1 MPSRYREL
9 KVGGPGGSMTLA
21 SGTYVPGDSIDRLY
35 KRMDD
40 TYGNRKG
47 ENPMRISI
55 ISRNLE
61 PLSGVA
67 KRPSDGSPIA
77 TLNGYIPEGL
87 GLTVSLAPTTP
98 DSLHVPR
105 VLAGSNPSR
114 PYVDT
119 GVFLGELR
127 DFPSMGKSIWET
139 AGRLVKGLDRRLS
152 RLERL
157 NMSFKNAAREV
168 FTNPDEH
175 FIATQFGYLPFISD
189 VQKYCNAA
197 QVVTKRA
204 EELRNLKSTGTSSRR
219 VGIDSNYSHTL
230 NPRYRLSSL
239 GVSFYAELVTAR
251 SYKRWGV
258 GKWYL
263 QPNGALARV
272 NTDSQMLALTRRAVY
287 GADVDASTAWNLMP
301 WSWLIDWASNAG
313 DWIESS
319 RNTIG
324 ASPSGKVCIMTNQIG
339 LWSTRRTPGIH
350 DFYSDV
356 MGGNFDV
363 VNEIKNRTVHSS
375 FDLPQLSIPIL
386 SGRQSAI
393 LGSLATLRAKGN
405 STLRL

>member
-1 MPSRYREL
+1 MPSRYREQRIPQP
-9 KVGGPGGSMTLA
+9 PGEMTLA
-21 SGTYVPGDSIDRLY
+21 SGAKISGRSTDALY

-40 TYGNRKG
+40 VTGNRFG
-47 ENPMRISI
+47 ENPLRISTI
-55 ISRNLE
+55 TRKLDT
-61 PLSGVA
+61 LSGVA
-67 KRPSDGSPIA
+67 KNPATGVEIA
-77 TLNGYIPEGL
+77 NLSAYVPEGI
-87 GLTVSLAPTTP
+87 GLETSLAPTTP

-127 DFPSMGKSIWET
+127 DFPSMGRSIWET
-139 AGRLVKGLDRRLS
+139 ARRLVKDLDKRLT

-157 NMSFKNAAREV
+157 NLSFKNAAREV

-189 VQKYCNAA
+189 VQKYCNAG
-197 QVVTKRA
+197 QVVAKRA
-204 EELRNLKSTGTSSRR
+204 QELKNLKSSGMSSRR
-219 VGIDSNYSHTL
+219 VGIDSNQSHTL

-239 GVSFYAELVTAR
+239 GVSFYAELVTAK

-263 QPNGALARV
+263 QPDGSLARV
-272 NTDSQMLALTRRAVY
+272 NSEQEMFTLARRAVY

-324 ASPSGKVCIMTNQIG
+324 AKPSGKVCIMTNQIG
-339 LWSTRRTPGIH
+339 LWSTRRKPGVH
-350 DFYSDV
+350 DFYTDV
-356 MGGNFDV
+356 TGGNFDI
-363 VNEIKNRTVHSS
+363 VNEIKNRSVHSS
-375 FDLPQLSIPIL
+375 FDLPQLSLPIL

-405 STLRL
+405 SSLKL